1 DGIKIKILPNQS
13 IMTIYRGIYI
23 PVNGPPE
30 VKRINN
36 TSEEICRLL
45 ECTNNQH
52 ITICDLDNYD
62 LAILYDDDGYAK
74 SLPQNPLATRLI
86 YQRMGRDDLPPIRG
100 PVVLV
105 DDYRKLSLKDL
116 LDDYRKLSLKDLR
129 KLLKIP
135 YNREQIENTSRKM
148 LEDVQAFLK
157 RQQDT
162 KDYTSG
168 GD

>member
-1 DGIKIKILPNQS
+1 
-13 IMTIYRGIYI
+13 MTIYRGIYI

-116 LDDYRKLSLKDLR
+116 R

-135 YNREQIENTSRKM
+135 YNRERIENASRKM

-162 KDYTSG
+162 KDYTL
-168 GD
+168 DAK

>member
-1 DGIKIKILPNQS
+1 
-13 IMTIYRGIYI
+13 MTIYRGIYI

-30 VKRINN
+30 
-36 TSEEICRLL
+36 
-45 ECTNNQH
+45 
-52 ITICDLDNYD
+52 
-62 LAILYDDDGYAK
+62 
-74 SLPQNPLATRLI
+74 NPLATRLI

-105 DDYRKLSLKDL
+105 
-116 LDDYRKLSLKDLR
+116 DDYRKLSLKDLR

-162 KDYTSG
+162 KDYTS
-168 GD
+168 DHLKVDDNNARSDPFLAHNNKSYTIF

>member
-1 DGIKIKILPNQS
+1 
-13 IMTIYRGIYI
+13 
-23 PVNGPPE
+23 
-30 VKRINN
+30 
-36 TSEEICRLL
+36 
-45 ECTNNQH
+45 
-52 ITICDLDNYD
+52 
-62 LAILYDDDGYAK
+62 
-74 SLPQNPLATRLI
+74 
-86 YQRMGRDDLPPIRG
+86 
-100 PVVLV
+100 
-105 DDYRKLSLKDL
+105 
-116 LDDYRKLSLKDLR
+116 DDYRKLSLKDLR